1 MCTHM
6 NIGVIQRVFL
16 LRADKQ
22 TLLCLIQCWRM
33 SPRVANASI
42 LGGRVDFIN
51 VTSMSHT
58 TGRDHGMTKK
68 PLALFKELDKPKK
81 E

>member
-1 MCTHM
+1 
-6 NIGVIQRVFL
+6 
-16 LRADKQ
+16 
-22 TLLCLIQCWRM
+22 M

-81 E
+81 RVSVQCRTLVADRQLSGYF